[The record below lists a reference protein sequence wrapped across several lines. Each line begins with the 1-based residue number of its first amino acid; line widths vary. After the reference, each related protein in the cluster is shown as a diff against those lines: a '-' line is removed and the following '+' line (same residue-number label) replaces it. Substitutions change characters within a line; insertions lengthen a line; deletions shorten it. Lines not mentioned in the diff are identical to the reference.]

1 MGGCLERRMKMIYG
15 DESEKEPETFYGRMS
30 GKKDEDDF
38 QRRIRE
44 RTGNILWEDAWK
56 EE

>member
-1 MGGCLERRMKMIYG
+1 MIYG